1 MMLGVKFMKLKKYI
15 KVISYFI
22 IFTLLV
28 GTNIGASMPDTVKII
43 TEKGIIDTVHYE
55 NYDLNVERI
64 KIEGSDDI
72 VYCLEIDKKFPS
84 GQTFL
89 INGTNNEQINN
100 VIAAGYPNK
109 SVAELNLDNEN
120 QAYFAT
126 QIAIWSSVQGY
137 DVNKIKGDN
146 PKILNAIRTIYN
158 DGVSGKYKNKIQSK
172 IYKTSDNSIQEVI
185 IISHDDLMDT
195 LMSEEKA
202 ESEQMEY
209 APQEG

>member
-1 MMLGVKFMKLKKYI
+1 MKCKKFI
-15 KVISYFI
+15 KVLSYFI
-22 IFTLLV
+22 ICTLLV

-43 TEKGIIDTVHYE
+43 TDKGILYTVQYD

-64 KIEGSDDI
+64 RIEGSNDI
-72 VYCLEIDKKFPS
+72 VYCLEIDKKYPS

-89 INGTNNEQINN
+89 INATENEKINN
-100 VIAAGYPNK
+100 IIAAGYSNR

-120 QAYFAT
+120 EAYFAT

-146 PKILNAIRTIYN
+146 PRILEAIVNIYN
-158 DGVSGKYKNKIQSK
+158 DGVSGKYNNKIQSK
-172 IYKTSDNSIQEVI
+172 IYKTSDESVQEVI
-185 IISHDDLMDT
+185 VISNDDLMA
-195 LMSEEKA
+195 EEKA
-202 ESEQMEY
+202 ESEQVEY